1 MLFNILTLISF
12 FIILLTL
19 NTLTGVFPSLIA
31 CLIRWKE
38 SVNLDAS
45 VQLSRARDLMAAT
58 LIIPFCL
65 VAYKYHLYTPSWIEG
80 MNVNA
85 GLAATIGIFV
95 AFILLRTVL
104 EYWMRPTKMNPKT
117 FRTACKA
124 SYTFFSILTL
134 ISLSVG
140 SIMTFADA
148 NPEVIKNAILC
159 ISATIYALHLVRK
172 FQIFISSCSFFT
184 AFLYLC
190 ALEIFPTGLLVF
202 SASVF

>member
-1 MLFNILTLISF
+1 MLFNILAIISF
-12 FIILLTL
+12 FIILLNL

-45 VQLSRARDLMAAT
+45 VQLSRDRDLMTAT

-65 VAYKYHLYTPSWIEG
+65 VAYKHHLYTPSWIEG

-85 GLAATIGIFV
+85 GLAATTGIFT
-95 AFILLRTVL
+95 AFILLRTLL

-117 FRTACKA
+117 YRTACKA

-134 ISLSVG
+134 ISLCVG
-140 SIMTFADA
+140 GIMTFTDA
-148 NPEVIKNAILC
+148 NPEAIKNAILC

-172 FQIFISSCSFFT
+172 FQIFVSSCSFF
-184 AFLYLC
+184 A
-190 ALEIFPTGLLVF
+190 
-202 SASVF
+202 ASIPSG

>member
-1 MLFNILTLISF
+1 MLFNILALISF

-31 CLIRWKE
+31 CIIRWKE

-45 VQLSRARDLMAAT
+45 VQLSRSRDVMAAT

-65 VAYKYHLYTPSWIEG
+65 VTYKHHVYSPVWIEDLN
-80 MNVNA
+80 MNA
-85 GLAATIGIFV
+85 GLAATVGVFAV
-95 AFILLRTVL
+95 FILFRTLL

-117 FRTACKA
+117 YKTACKA

-134 ISLSVG
+134 IALATG

-148 NPEVIKNAILC
+148 NPEAIKNAIIC
-159 ISATIYALHLVRK
+159 ISATIYAVFLVRK
-172 FQIFISSCSFFT
+172 FQIFMSSCSFFT

-190 ALEIFPTGLLVF
+190 ALEIFPTGLLVV

>member
-1 MLFNILTLISF
+1 MLFNILALISF

-31 CLIRWKE
+31 CIIRWKE

-45 VQLSRARDLMAAT
+45 VQLSRSRDVMAAT

-65 VAYKYHLYTPSWIEG
+65 VTYKHHVCSPAWIEDLN
-80 MNVNA
+80 MNA
-85 GLAATIGIFV
+85 GLAATVGVFAV
-95 AFILLRTVL
+95 FILFRTLL
-104 EYWMRPTKMNPKT
+104 EYWMRPTKMSPKT
-117 FRTACKA
+117 YKTACKA

-134 ISLSVG
+134 IALATG
-140 SIMTFADA
+140 GIMTFADA
-148 NPEVIKNAILC
+148 NPEAIKNAIIC
-159 ISATIYALHLVRK
+159 ISATIYAVFLVRK
-172 FQIFISSCSFFT
+172 FQIFMSSCSFFT

-190 ALEIFPTGLLVF
+190 ALEIFPTGLLVV